1 MVRVLMVCLGNI
13 CRSPAAEG
21 VLLAHLERRGLDGV
35 VEVDSAGT
43 GAYHVG
49 ERADPRMRDAA
60 RRRGYELPSIAR
72 AVRDADFGD
81 FDLILAMDR
90 ENLAN
95 LESRDRGGDVRLLGA
110 FVPGDEVPDVPDPYY
125 GGGDGF
131 ERVLDLIESAMPALL
146 DDLQTRVNR
155 EAGA

>member
-21 VLLAHLERRGLDGV
+21 VLLAHLARSGLADAV
-35 VEVDSAGT
+35 AVDSAGT

-49 ERADPRMRDAA
+49 ERADSRMREAA
-60 RRRGYELPSIAR
+60 SRRGYDLASIAR
-72 AVRDADFGD
+72 AVSDDDFD
-81 FDLILAMDR
+81 EFDLILAMDR
-90 ENLAN
+90 ENLTN
-95 LESRDRGGDVRLLGA
+95 LQARSDDADVRLLGE

-146 DDLQTRVNR
+146 DELRSRAKGQR
-155 EAGA
+155 